1 MKLPLLERATGL
13 KAPGKNGLYRVA
25 LLGFFA
31 AASIDLT
38 GCCLGP
44 RLKIS
49 DVQVLDRT
57 DSSVHYRVTVT
68 NDERRT
74 GLSGLFC
81 KADEADGETVWQ
93 SYMSPT
99 HPPESGA
106 LPAGG
111 MAVVSQTL
119 PGVKRTL
126 APGESDSGTLNA
138 TVPVDPVER
147 PYLYV
152 DLKSFLGKEQRKN
165 SLCAT
170 WNDARSVRLC
180 DFVPPNANGA
190 CNATFDPAAVDSAT
204 LSQYAPVAC
213 PPVTAP
219 LFANAGPN
227 DVFQFELQAD
237 FDVINDPAI
246 DQAHMDQAQ
255 SPGTLRYTDPATGLV
270 EIPITLEARGKSRYD
285 HCAFRPLK
293 IVFAAH
299 QTGNIFEGAS
309 RKIKVVTHCGNH
321 PTDPWILGGTPE
333 EQRRRLLAEYYFY
346 QTLETLGSTAL
357 STRLARITYRNDD
370 GSEIVTEYAF
380 LLENDGYACKR
391 CGYVDE
397 AEDYE
402 TLTAAPTS
410 VFQGT
415 LYNKFVYNNDYSIAA
430 GHNAVR
436 CKDASNNGYYI
447 PYDWNLTGV
456 IRPEYF
462 KNNNIHY
469 TDNVQAFWDWL
480 NAQTPDV
487 RTKEQ
492 ARHIYEHDKEMQRVI
507 ANSLLDEAGKNL
519 MKGWYNL
526 YICAVKCFL
535 GQQ

>member
-1 MKLPLLERATGL
+1 MKLPLSRATGL
-13 KAPGKNGLYRVA
+13 KTAGKKYLNVA
-25 LLGFFA
+25 ALCVVFFA
-31 AASIDLT
+31 AASINLT

-44 RLKIS
+44 RLRIS
-49 DVQVLDRT
+49 GVQVLDRT
-57 DSSVHYRVTVT
+57 DSSVHYKVTVT
-68 NDERRT
+68 NDEKRT
-74 GLSGLFC
+74 GLSRLFC
-81 KADEADGETVWQ
+81 KADEADGEVFWQ
-93 SYMSPT
+93 SYMSAT
-99 HPPESGA
+99 HPPESDA

-119 PGVKRTL
+119 PGVRRTL
-126 APGESDSGTLNA
+126 APGESESGTLNA
-138 TVPVDPVER
+138 TVAVDPVQH

-152 DLKSFLGKEQRKN
+152 DLKSLLGKEQRKN

-170 WNDARSVRLC
+170 WNDGRSVRLC
-180 DFVPPNANGA
+180 DFVPPTAGGA
-190 CNATFDPAAVDSAT
+190 CNATFDPAAVDSAA
-204 LSQYAPVAC
+204 LSQYAPAAC
-213 PPVTAP
+213 PPVTAA

-237 FDVINDPAI
+237 FNVINDPAI

-255 SPGTLRYTDPATGLV
+255 SPGTLRYTDPAAGNLV

-285 HCAFRPLK
+285 YCAFRPLK

-299 QTGNIFEGAS
+299 QAGNIFEGAS
-309 RKIKVVTHCGNH
+309 KKIKVVTHCGNH
-321 PTDPWILGGTPE
+321 PTNPWILGGTPE

-346 QTLETLGSTAL
+346 QTLESLGSTAL
-357 STRLARITYRNDD
+357 STRLARITYRNAD

-402 TLTAAPTS
+402 TLTADPAS

-415 LYNKFVYNNDYSIAA
+415 LYNKFVYNNDYSIET

-436 CKDASNNGYYI
+436 CKDASNKGYYI

-462 KNNNIHY
+462 KNNNISY
-469 TDNVQAFWDWL
+469 TANVQTFWDWL
-480 NAQTPDV
+480 NTQMPDI

-492 ARHIYEHDKEMQRVI
+492 ARHIYNHDKDMQRVI
-507 ANSLLDEAGKNL
+507 ANSLLDEEGQNI

-535 GQQ
+535 GQ